1 MNMDAMRRRA
11 GAVAALMG
19 QLSNENRLLILCALL
34 ERPMTVGELG
44 EHTPK
49 IGQSAL
55 SQHLHALRSAGLVA
69 DRRNGQYVVYSVAD
83 ERVRV
88 LLAVLREQYCRE
100 E

>member
-1 MNMDAMRRRA
+1 MEEKAKQ
-11 GAVAALMG
+11 VAEL
-19 QLSNENRLLILCALL
+19 LKLLVNENRLLLLCALL
-34 ERPMTVGELG
+34 EHPMTVGELG